1 MFQPWHCKYGWCVY
15 NHNGFLRFP
24 LCERAMRLFAVQASG
39 LLAVCAAVALLA
51 RLSTAPAS
59 GSVELFAHGSVHR
72 SKRCSPGENC
82 GPGGRPKPPP
92 KALRGQQQ
100 MLSQQAPH
108 AALMKCM
115 HLAKKFKGTHPGS
128 HKVLQAEKSEALTC
142 LALVKGEGNK
152 GPSAKAARSGMQH
165 TAAYKWLPTKAARS
179 GMQHSAAYLFREV
192 PETKTLARTAQ
203 KAKRAVPKWV
213 QKLPAWDDKQQ
224 DALDQH
230 KLSATQVARG
240 VAEWEGIG
248 QAHVRPPSR
257 GRSTRE

>member
-1 MFQPWHCKYGWCVY
+1 
-15 NHNGFLRFP
+15 
-24 LCERAMRLFAVQASG
+24 MRLFAVQAAG

-51 RLSTAPAS
+51 RVATAPAS
-59 GSVELFAHGSVHR
+59 GSVELFAHGSAHR

-128 HKVLQAEKSEALTC
+128 RKVLQAEKSEALTC

-165 TAAYKWLPTKAARS
+165 
-179 GMQHSAAYLFREV
+179 SAAYLFREV
-192 PETKTLARTAQ
+192 PETKTPARTAQ
-203 KAKRAVPKWV
+203 KAKRAVPQWV

-230 KLSATQVARG
+230 KLSATQVERG

>member
-1 MFQPWHCKYGWCVY
+1 MRSAMLAQGGMLQPSH
-15 NHNGFLRFP
+15 
-24 LCERAMRLFAVQASG
+24 LCTVGVHIVSTVFVLSRMRLFAALAG
-39 LLAVCAAVALLA
+39 LLAVCAVALLA
-51 RLSTAPAS
+51 RVATAPAS
-59 GSVELFAHGSVHR
+59 GSVQLFAHSGAHR

-115 HLAKKFKGTHPGS
+115 QLAKTFKGTHPGS
-128 HKVLQAEKSEALTC
+128 RKVSQAEKSEALTC
-142 LALVKGEGNK
+142 LALVKGKGNK
-152 GPSAKAARSGMQH
+152 AEKPRSGLQH
-165 TAAYKWLPTKAARS
+165 TSAYKWLPAKAAKS
-179 GMQHSAAYLFREV
+179 GVQHSAAYLFREV
-192 PETKTLARTAQ
+192 PETKTQARTAQ
-203 KAKRAVPKWV
+203 KAKRALPQWV

-230 KLSATQVARG
+230 KLSAAQVERG